1 MYVQGILAMLLLL
14 SAMSGCNQS
23 SDGGSLPRGEA
34 NADTAKPKPA
44 GSSDANEKS
53 TATSDAKDKSATGEK
68 PKPGPRASVVIAGG
82 CFWCVEAVFEELDGV
97 YEAVSG
103 YAGGTKETANYD
115 AVSAGT
121 TKHAEA
127 VQIVFDPT
135 KITVEKLLSVHFATH
150 DPTTLNRQ
158 GNDVG
163 PQYRSAVFYASDEEK
178 KIAEAMIKRLDESGV
193 FKKKIVTT
201 LEPLTEFF
209 VAESYH
215 QNYVC
220 NNPYN
225 RYVQG
230 VAMPKVDKVREKF
243 KEELKKESPLK
254 E

>member
-1 MYVQGILAMLLLL
+1 MLLLF
-14 SAMSGCNQS
+14 SAMTGCNPS
-23 SDGGSLPRGEA
+23 SDGGTLPKGEA
-34 NADTAKPKPA
+34 NADTAKPSAK
-44 GSSDANEKS
+44 GTDAP
-53 TATSDAKDKSATGEK
+53 ATGDK
-68 PKPGPRASVVIAGG
+68 NATAAAANPAAGATPKPGPRAALVIAGG
-82 CFWCVEAVFEELDGV
+82 CFWCVEAVFEELEGV

-121 TKHAEA
+121 TRHAEA

-135 KITVEKLLSVHFATH
+135 KITAEKLLSVHFATH

-158 GNDVG
+158 GYDVG
-163 PQYRSAVFYASDEEK
+163 PQYRSAIFYANEEEK
-178 KIAEAMIKRLDESGV
+178 KTAEAMIRRLDESGV

-209 VAESYH
+209 AAESYH

>member
-1 MYVQGILAMLLLL
+1 MLFLVTAMT
-14 SAMSGCNQS
+14 GCNPS
-23 SDGGSLPRGEA
+23 SDGGTLPKGEA
-34 NADTAKPKPA
+34 NADTAKPPA
-44 GSSDANEKS
+44 AGTKGGGNADKSVADAGN
-53 TATSDAKDKSATGEK
+53 KSATGQT
-68 PKPGPRASVVIAGG
+68 PTPGPRANLVIAGG

-121 TKHAEA
+121 TRHAEA

-135 KITVEKLLSVHFATH
+135 KISVEKLLSVHFATH

-158 GNDVG
+158 GYDTG
-163 PQYRSAVFYASDEEK
+163 PQYRSAIFYANDEEK
-178 KIAEAMIKRLDESGV
+178 KTAEAMIKRLNESGV
-193 FKKKIVTT
+193 FKNKIVTT
-201 LEPLTEFF
+201 LEPLTAFYP
-209 VAESYH
+209 AEAYH

-243 KEELKKESPLK
+243 KTELKKESPLK